1 MWCRGLLSRISTTG
15 GMRQYLQTT
24 IEDMVAK
31 AEARVAALTAEQG
44 TNQARQR
51 HDRGGEER
59 GKRRAGKKAAAVAA
73 AAAAAAAGPKPRAAA
88 SSSIRKRRLG
98 VA

>member
-73 AAAAAAAGPKPRAAA
+73 AAAAAAGPKPRAAA